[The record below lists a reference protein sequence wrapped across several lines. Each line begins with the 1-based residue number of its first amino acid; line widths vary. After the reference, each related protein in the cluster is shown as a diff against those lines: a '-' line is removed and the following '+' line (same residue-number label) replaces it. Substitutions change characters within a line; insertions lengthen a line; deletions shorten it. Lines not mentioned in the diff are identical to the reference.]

1 MGIKDLFKLV
11 TGTSTKLTNFRGKT
25 LAFDALLEIYRA
37 NYGMQSPLLFDGIIT
52 SGVSTIFN
60 NVLECRKLD
69 ITPIY
74 IFDNQSCALK
84 SETIAKRTA
93 KLTKY
98 MISDAKRLL
107 CLMGVDIMIAPEGY
121 EAEHLGARL
130 VMEGTADALIT
141 RDADALMFGCP
152 VMLKKEK
159 KKVYTEYKL
168 NDILESLDISIQ
180 DFRKVGVALG
190 CDFAPKVKGIGVK
203 TVLRKYKDVVFTE
216 RQHSA
221 LDYFEQ
227 KVPDGTTVPGNQDY
241 QALFDWLTTELG
253 FSKKIVGKKLGL
265 SV

>member
-11 TGTSTKLTNFRGKT
+11 TGAPTKLTNFRGKT

-37 NYGMQSPLLFDGIIT
+37 NFGMKSPLLFDGIIT
-52 SGVSTIFN
+52 SGISVLFN

-84 SETIAKRTA
+84 SETVAKRTM
-93 KLTKY
+93 KLTKH

-130 VMEGTADALIT
+130 VMEGTADALVT

-159 KKVYTEYKL
+159 GKVFTEYKL
-168 NDILESLDISIQ
+168 NDILESLDIPLE

-203 TVLRKYKDVVFTE
+203 TVLKKYQTAEFTS
-216 RQHSA
+216 RQQEA
-221 LDYFEQ
+221 LEYFEQ
-227 KVPDGTTVPGNQDY
+227 KVPDGVTVNGNQDY
-241 QALFDWLTTELG
+241 QALFDWLTINLG
-253 FSKKIVGKKLGL
+253 FSKKIVGKKLNF
-265 SV
+265 